1 MKINFKSILFYLT
14 IAALLTPFFVDTQ
27 TYFPYIIGKATIFRI
42 IVGLMLIIWSL
53 QLFERQSSKKYIS
66 NLLNSLPLL
75 TKSILIF
82 GLIIFISAVFGVDFY
97 YSFFPGNERMEGVL
111 GIWYFI
117 AFFFVIANTFRSLEI
132 EKILKTQVFI
142 SLIYS
147 FFALLPYL
155 NLGQLIA
162 PITSSRLTGY
172 TGNPSFFATY
182 LFFNTFLA
190 LYFYFRQY
198 TYNKKLFNYWLI
210 IFFLQSF
217 LIFVTLTRGAMLGYL
232 ISIVLVVLAMI
243 FLSKDKN
250 ILPFRKIG
258 TIFLI
263 IILVF
268 STLIFIGKNTDF
280 VKNNSILNRFTSIS
294 LTDPTALS
302 RIFSAEIAWK
312 SFLQKPI
319 FGWGQENYEAAYVQ
333 NFNPEVLKYLPEDF
347 YFDRAHNKPME
358 VLATNGI
365 FGFLSYLSIFGIAFY
380 FLNQLR
386 KRQEWFLPS
395 LAIGGC
401 LAGYFIQNIFLF
413 DFHESY
419 LMFFL
424 VLAFIVSLSEIVSL
438 HSSKAIEKNNKAN
451 NYLDYAS
458 KMGSYLMIVII
469 ICSVSF
475 STIQWV
481 FKPYLVSKGIS
492 RTGYFM
498 KQGQGEKAFQEL
510 RKITS
515 RPTFFED
522 DIVIAVKKMYSLYS
536 FKITEEDKK
545 SILGLLYEVAEE
557 RAAKRPWRFTLIN
570 TKADLETMLSQ
581 WDRDYLLKAE
591 ESVEMILSQF
601 PYFPSSHLFASKF
614 FVLNGEIE
622 RGIQEAEKVIEVDPK
637 IATAYYILGSAY
649 NEIEELEKA
658 GIYLVKAAELNYP
671 FKDKGQILYVINFLI
686 EEKKY
691 SIIEKLYLQ
700 AIQVDPQDV
709 SLYTSLAATYG
720 RMQNKEKAIEYAKK
734 AVELNPAIQESA
746 NEFIQLVENE
756 QWEIIAD

>member
-1 MKINFKSILFYLT
+1 M
-14 IAALLTPFFVDTQ
+14 
-27 TYFPYIIGKATIFRI
+27 
-42 IVGLMLIIWSL
+42 
-53 QLFERQSSKKYIS
+53 
-66 NLLNSLPLL
+66 
-75 TKSILIF
+75 
-82 GLIIFISAVFGVDFY
+82 
-97 YSFFPGNERMEGVL
+97 
-111 GIWYFI
+111 
-117 AFFFVIANTFRSLEI
+117 
-132 EKILKTQVFI
+132 
-142 SLIYS
+142 
-147 FFALLPYL
+147 
-155 NLGQLIA
+155 
-162 PITSSRLTGY
+162 
-172 TGNPSFFATY
+172 
-182 LFFNTFLA
+182 
-190 LYFYFRQY
+190 
-198 TYNKKLFNYWLI
+198 
-210 IFFLQSF
+210 
-217 LIFVTLTRGAMLGYL
+217 MLGYIASIIL
-232 ISIVLVVLAMI
+232 IALAII
-243 FLSKDKN
+243 FLSKNKN
-250 ILPFRKIG
+250 
-258 TIFLI
+258 LI
-263 IILVF
+263 IFKKTTISFIVFILIMTAFVF
-268 STLIFIGKNTDF
+268 VGKNTEF

-671 FKDKGQILYVINFLI
+671 FKDKGQILYVINLLI

-700 AIQVDPQDV
+700 AINIDPQDV
-709 SLYTSLAATYG
+709 SLYTSLAATYAK
-720 RMQNKEKAIEYAKK
+720 MENKEKAIEYAQK
-734 AVELNPAIQESA
+734 AAELDPDIEEAA
-746 NEFIQLVENE
+746 KEFINLVENE
-756 QWEIIAD
+756 QWEAVPD